1 MPHYSRVARIRDPAN
16 GLGGT
21 RHASVRGMSAAPSAR
36 LPVLFVIDVEPDDF
50 FVARDTT
57 ERWPGFERGVL
68 WTEALRSQ
76 LSRDTG
82 NAAKFCWGFRLDSQ
96 IRDAWGKA
104 DWPLTTYRDCIDSFR
119 LHGDAIGIHTHLY
132 RWTGD
137 TQGWLI
143 DQGNRDWVRSNV
155 ELSIE
160 TFRNTL
166 GRDPAFFRFGDRWMS
181 HEAMSWLD
189 DAGIPFDLSLE
200 PGLSSVPT
208 LHRGRPHTGSIP
220 DQRAVPRHPYRPSR
234 ADFRR
239 PDTTG
244 QSRIVEIPATT
255 GRVRPTRGLG
265 LNPSPRNAWAWLRY
279 HAYPWFDVAG
289 LYQDPAKLRG
299 ILDDALDRGVRH
311 LSLTIRTDTFSKGLQ
326 NGHLQRAF
334 DAVMSHPASSR
345 FDWTTPEELV
355 RRVAPGLL
363 PAAPQAGA
371 SIHAATP
378 TGGSSPPL
386 TSPGSPSHRLRSAE

>member
-1 MPHYSRVARIRDPAN
+1 MGATSSD
-16 GLGGT
+16 
-21 RHASVRGMSAAPSAR
+21 R
-36 LPVLFVIDVEPDDF
+36 LPVLLVIDVEPDDF

-68 WTEALRSQ
+68 WTEDLRAQ
-76 LSRDTG
+76 LRRTAGESPR
-82 NAAKFCWGFRLDSQ
+82 FCWGFRLDSQ
-96 IRDAWGKA
+96 IRDAWGRA
-104 DWPLTTYRDCIDSFR
+104 DWPLVTYRDCVDSFR

-132 RWTGD
+132 RWTGEA
-137 TQGWLI
+137 QGWLI

-160 TFRNTL
+160 TFRSAL

-181 HEAMSWLD
+181 SEAMTWLD

-200 PGLSSVPT
+200 PGLASVPT
-208 LHRGRPHTGSIP
+208 LHRGHPYTGAIP
-220 DQRAVPRHPYRPSR
+220 SQRAVPRGPYRPSR
-234 ADFRR
+234 EDFRK
-239 PDTTG
+239 PDATG
-244 QSRIVEIPATT
+244 RTRIVEIPTTT
-255 GRVRPTRGLG
+255 GRMRPPRSLTEDPR
-265 LNPSPRNAWAWLRY
+265 PRNAWAWLRY
-279 HAYPWFDVAG
+279 RTRPWFEVAS
-289 LYQDPAKLRG
+289 LYQDPARLRA
-299 ILDDALDRGVRH
+299 LVDDALDRGARH
-311 LSLTIRTDTFSKGLQ
+311 LSLTIRTDTFSKGLK

-355 RRVAPGLL
+355 RQVAPGLL

-378 TGGSSPPL
+378 AGGSSPPL